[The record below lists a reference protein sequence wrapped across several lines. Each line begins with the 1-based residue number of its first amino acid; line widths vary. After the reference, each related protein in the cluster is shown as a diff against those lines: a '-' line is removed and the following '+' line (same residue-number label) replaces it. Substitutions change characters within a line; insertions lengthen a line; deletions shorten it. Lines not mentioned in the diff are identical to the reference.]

1 MKQKIKNLWDEEKGK
16 LKYLLRYGMKA
27 VRANSQF
34 YV

>member
-27 VRANSQF
+27 ERS
-34 YV
+34 